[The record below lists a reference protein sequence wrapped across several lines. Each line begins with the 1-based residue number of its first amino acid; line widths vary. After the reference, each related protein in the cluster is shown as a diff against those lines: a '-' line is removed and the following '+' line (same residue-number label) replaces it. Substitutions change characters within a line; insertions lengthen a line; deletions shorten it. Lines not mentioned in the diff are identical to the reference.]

1 MRAVKLCQRGVKD
14 SLGRRVMLRIGAGI
28 GIEMS
33 YRLGSSAAPAPYA
46 LPAGFAMFLA
56 VGTAAAAL
64 HGRLSA
70 GGVLIACA
78 AVAFFVSFTAE
89 PVASVLLAGIGWLTV
104 IGFSRPPYAQ
114 LRPAGPAAVHAV
126 VVVGV
131 SALAGAGFGLVFRWY
146 WRRLTLVG
154 MGSTTGMRRGASS
167 GVADGP
173 ATARAREEAASLLE
187 LAQTVLGGADSPAA
201 VLEHLTRTH
210 GGRAELQERVAGRW
224 VRAASSELDGALPA
238 ASRIDIR
245 DDLTL
250 MVTGQA
256 PSATPALLA
265 GYAAQA

>member
-46 LPAGFAMFLA
+46 LPASFAMFLA
-56 VGTAAAAL
+56 VVTAAAAL
-64 HGRLSA
+64 HGRLPA

-78 AVAFFVSFTAE
+78 FVALVVSFAAE

-114 LRPAGPAAVHAV
+114 LRPAGPAAVHAA

-146 WRRLTLVG
+146 WRRLTLVSVG
-154 MGSTTGMRRGASS
+154 RTTGMRRGASPE
-167 GVADGP
+167 ADG
-173 ATARAREEAASLLE
+173 S
-187 LAQTVLGGADSPAA
+187 SPAA
-201 VLEHLTRTH
+201 GAPGGAVSGAAPGAGI
-210 GGRAELQERVAGRW
+210 GGRRR
-224 VRAASSELDGALPA
+224 
-238 ASRIDIR
+238 
-245 DDLTL
+245 
-250 MVTGQA
+250 
-256 PSATPALLA
+256 LA
-265 GYAAQA
+265 GAVLARGR